1 MKIQFLG
8 TAAAEGVPAFFCN
21 CPVCREAFEKG
32 GRQAR
37 SRSGALIDGV
47 LKLDFGPDTY
57 HHILAHHLDTEN
69 WKSVLITHS
78 HEDHFVPSEILYRR
92 EGFAQVAEDSEP
104 LTVYGNQAVVDQ
116 VEAHRTSGTPT
127 NRVAAKRLALFT
139 PEQIQGYTV
148 TPMLAQHIPNEE
160 CFFYLIE
167 KDGKRILY
175 AHDTGFFP
183 EENFRYLAG
192 KRLDLV
198 SLDCTNCN
206 LEFDK
211 GHMGAPAGRRVRA
224 RLMETGAADEHT
236 IFVLNHFS
244 HNGGASYDQMV
255 HLAPDFVISYDG
267 MTVEV

>member
-21 CPVCREAFEKG
+21 CPVCREAFEQG
-32 GRQAR
+32 GRQVR

-57 HHILAHHLDTEN
+57 HQILTRHLDTKN

-78 HEDHFVPSEILYRR
+78 HEDHFTPSDILYRR
-92 EGFAQVAEDSEP
+92 SGFAQVAEGSAP
-104 LTVYGNQAVVDQ
+104 FTVYGNQAVVDQ
-116 VEAHRTSGTPT
+116 IENWRTVIAPT
-127 NRVAAKRLALFT
+127 DRVTAQRLHLFT
-139 PEQIQGYTV
+139 TANIEGYAV
-148 TPMLAQHIPNEE
+148 TPMRAQHMPNEE

-183 EENFRYLAG
+183 EENFEYLAG
-192 KRLDLV
+192 KHLDLV
-198 SLDCTNCN
+198 SLDCTFCAQDH
-206 LEFDK
+206 EQ

-224 RLMETGAADEHT
+224 RLQQIGAADEST
-236 IFVLNHFS
+236 VFVLNHFS
-244 HNGGASYDQMV
+244 HNGGAGYDEMV
-255 HLAPDFVISYDG
+255 RLAPDFVISYDG
-267 MTVEV
+267 LTINV